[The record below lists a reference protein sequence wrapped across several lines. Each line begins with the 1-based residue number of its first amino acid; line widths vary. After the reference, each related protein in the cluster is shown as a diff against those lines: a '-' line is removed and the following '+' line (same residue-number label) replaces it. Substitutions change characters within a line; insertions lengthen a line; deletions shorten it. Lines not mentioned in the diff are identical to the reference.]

1 MLIAGRGCSG
11 STIFDH
17 IDDAL
22 FLRKVL
28 EEGLSLILLEREL
41 GFDIGVNLGEVHV
54 HGHGLGDVGE
64 DEGGGEDSECAHLK
78 GDSKVV
84 FI

>member
-1 MLIAGRGCSG
+1 MFIKDLGCSG
-11 STIFDH
+11 STILDH

-22 FLRKVL
+22 FLREVI
-28 EEGLSLILLEREL
+28 EEGFSLILLEREL

-54 HGHGLGDVGE
+54 HGDSLGDVGE

-78 GDSKVV
+78 GAFKVV